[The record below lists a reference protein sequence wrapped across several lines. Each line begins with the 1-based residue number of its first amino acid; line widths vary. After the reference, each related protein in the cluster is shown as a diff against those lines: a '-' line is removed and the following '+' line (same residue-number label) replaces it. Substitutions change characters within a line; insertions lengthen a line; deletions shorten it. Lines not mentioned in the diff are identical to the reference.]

1 MYFPIKTIFR
11 LSCFLVRASVWSFR
25 SFVFF
30 IFYFFSFSLYIND
43 LEKHLTEKGIS
54 GLESFS
60 TDIEDDFCIFMKLF
74 IFFYA
79 IDTVILSEIPSD
91 LQHALNE
98 IFCVL

>member
-1 MYFPIKTIFR
+1 MR
-11 LSCFLVRASVWSFR
+11 LFGRFVLLSFLFSISFL
-25 SFVFF
+25 
-30 IFYFFSFSLYIND
+30 FSLYIND

-98 IFCVL
+98 ICCVL

>member
-1 MYFPIKTIFR
+1 MR
-11 LSCFLVRASVWSFR
+11 LFGRFVLLSFLFSISFL
-25 SFVFF
+25 
-30 IFYFFSFSLYIND
+30 FSLYIND

-54 GLESFS
+54 GSESIS